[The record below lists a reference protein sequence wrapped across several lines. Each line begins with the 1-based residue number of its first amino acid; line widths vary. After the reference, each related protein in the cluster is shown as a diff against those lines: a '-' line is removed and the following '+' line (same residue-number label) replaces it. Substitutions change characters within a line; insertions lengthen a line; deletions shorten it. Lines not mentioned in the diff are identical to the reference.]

1 MKLLASLRSL
11 ASVMFHRVRVENET
25 DQELRTHV
33 QNRADDLEHS
43 GVARSEAERRARIE
57 FGNHERFKEECR
69 EERGG
74 FWLETVWTDIRFG
87 ARMLRRSPGFT
98 PVAILTLALGIG
110 ANTAIFSV
118 VNAVLLQPLPYP
130 KANRLAIIWSQWGKE
145 SRGPASGPELVE
157 LRKRCQAFEE
167 IGGIWPTSGTI
178 TGTGEPEQVRLAFT
192 TANFLPLLAEKPQ
205 LGRFFAPGEDRRGAA
220 PSMILTDGLW
230 RRQFGAN
237 PGIIGQTARLN
248 GNEFT
253 VVGVLPRDF
262 KLLFPDGSGVMADV
276 QVFITFLDDLEKR
289 DRSTGFLRMV
299 GRLRSGVTVAQAQS
313 EGELIATRLRGE
325 ATEYYEQS
333 LHLTVASLQDDD
345 VRLVRSAL
353 LSLFV
358 AVGLVLLV
366 TCANVANLLLSRS
379 GCRRHETAL
388 RTAMGA
394 EGRRIVRQLLTENL
408 LLSCLGGAVALGIGW
423 ATLKWILSLQPE
435 GIARLVEVRLDGW
448 VLAFTFGLSILTGV
462 LFGLAPA
469 LSVARV
475 DLTEAL
481 KESGQTTA
489 RARPRFRQLLIA
501 SEVALGCIV
510 LVGTGLMIRT
520 FASVLR
526 VDPGFRAE
534 NVLTFQLSFPWTR
547 YGSVES
553 VTNFLKELRTNL
565 AAMPGT
571 ESVSGI
577 SHLPLDE
584 GKGNWYSYF
593 WADGAPVEQQ
603 NTVMADHRS
612 TLPGYFRSIGATL
625 LEGREFDDTDDVA
638 HTHAAIVDDV
648 VAEELWPG
656 QDAVGRKLS
665 VEDSPKGPFQF
676 ERESVVVVGV
686 VKHLQAHSL
695 TTRGRGQIYL
705 PVPLAPR
712 PVYSIVVRTTEPM
725 QTFAAYVPQ
734 AVKKLDKEMPVSN
747 LQPQMDYVEKARAQ
761 TRFVTVLAGALGALA
776 LFLAC
781 IGIYGVTSY
790 SVAERK
796 REIAIRIAVGADS
809 SDVGKMVLRQSGTP
823 VIVGVIVGLALA
835 AALTPLL
842 SGMLFGVRPSD
853 PLTYLFIALVL
864 VAVGVS
870 ACYIPA
876 RRATRIDPM
885 IALRCE

>member
-1 MKLLASLRSL
+1 MRFLSLLRSVVASL
-11 ASVMFHRVRVENET
+11 FH
-25 DQELRTHV
+25 RTHV
-33 QNRADDLEHS
+33 ENDTEEELRAHVQKRVEDLERL
-43 GVARSEAERRARIE
+43 GLTPMEANRRARIE
-57 FGNHERFKEECR
+57 FGAHEKFKEQCR

-98 PVAILTLALGIG
+98 AVAILTLALGIG

-130 KANRLAIIWSQWGKE
+130 NANRLALIWSQWGKE
-145 SRGPASGPELVE
+145 MRGPASGPELIE

-220 PSMILTDGLW
+220 PFMILTDGLW

-262 KLLFPDGSGVMADV
+262 KLMFPDGSGVMADV

-299 GRLRSGVTVAQAQS
+299 GRLRNGVTVAQAQS
-313 EGELIATRLRGE
+313 EGELIATQLRGE
-325 ATEYYEQS
+325 AKEYADQS

-345 VRLVRSAL
+345 VRLVRPAL
-353 LSLFV
+353 LSLFA

-379 GCRRHETAL
+379 GGRKHETAL

-394 EGRRIVRQLLTENL
+394 ERWRIVRQLLTESL

-423 ATLKWILSLQPE
+423 AALKWILSLQPE
-435 GIARLVEVRLDGW
+435 GISRLVEVRLDVW
-448 VLAFTFGLSILTGV
+448 VLAFTLGLSILTGV

-469 LSVARV
+469 LLVSRV

-489 RARPRFRQLLIA
+489 TARPWFRQVLIV

-520 FASVLR
+520 LASVLR

-547 YGSVES
+547 YRTVES
-553 VTNFLKELRTNL
+553 ITNFLKELRTNL

-584 GKGNWYSYF
+584 GKGNWYSYY

-625 LEGREFDDTDDVA
+625 LAGREFEDTDDTA
-638 HTHAAIVDDV
+638 HTHVAILDDL
-648 VAEELWPG
+648 VAEQLWPG
-656 QDAVGRKLS
+656 QDAIGKKLS

-676 ERESVVVVGV
+676 ERESVVVVGM

-695 TTRGRGQIYL
+695 TTKGRGQIYL

-725 QTFAAYVPQ
+725 QTFAAFVQ
-734 AVKKLDKEMPVSN
+734 QGVKKLDKEMPLSN

-761 TRFVTVLAGALGALA
+761 TRFVTVLAGALGVLA

-790 SVAERK
+790 SVSERK

-809 SDVGKMVLRQSGTP
+809 TDVGKMVLRQSGTP
-823 VIVGVIVGLALA
+823 VLVGVMAGLALA

-842 SGMLFGVRPSD
+842 SGMLFGVRPGD

-864 VAVGVS
+864 AAVGVA
-870 ACYIPA
+870 ACYVPA
-876 RRATRIDPM
+876 HRATKVDPI
-885 IALRCE
+885 IALRSE

>member
-1 MKLLASLRSL
+1 MKLFSLLRSAL
-11 ASVMFHRVRVENET
+11 SSLVHRTRVEQDTEE
-25 DQELRTHV
+25 ELRAHV
-33 QNRADDLEHS
+33 QNRAEDLEQA
-43 GVARSEAERRARIE
+43 GLMRAEAERRARME
-57 FGNHERFKEECR
+57 FGTHEKFKEECR

-74 FWLETVWTDIRFG
+74 FWLETLWSDIRFG

-98 PVAILTLALGIG
+98 VVAILTLALGIG

-118 VNAVLLQPLPYP
+118 VKAVLLQPLPYP
-130 KANRLAIIWSQWGKE
+130 NANRLALIWSQWGKE
-145 SRGPASGPELVE
+145 TRGPASGPELIE
-157 LRKRCQAFEE
+157 LRKRCRAFEE
-167 IGGIWPTSGTI
+167 IGGLWPTSGTI

-205 LGRFFAPGEDRRGAA
+205 LGRFFAPGEDRSGAA

-237 PGIIGQTARLN
+237 PGIVGQTARLN

-289 DRSTGFLRMV
+289 KRDTGFLRMV
-299 GRLRSGVTVAQAQS
+299 GRLRGDVTVAQAQS
-313 EGELIATRLRGE
+313 EAELIATQLRGE
-325 ATEYYEQS
+325 AKEYAEQS
-333 LHLTVASLQDDD
+333 LHLSVASLQDDD
-345 VRLVRSAL
+345 VRLVRPAL
-353 LSLFV
+353 LSLFA

-366 TCANVANLLLSRS
+366 TCANIANLLLSRS
-379 GCRRHETAL
+379 GGRRHETAL

-394 EGRRIVRQLLTENL
+394 VRRRIVRQLLTENL
-408 LLSCLGGAVALGIGW
+408 LLSCLGGAAALGIAW
-423 ATLKWILSLQPE
+423 AALKWILSLQPE
-435 GIARLVEVRLDGW
+435 GISRLVEVRLDAW
-448 VLAFTFGLSILTGV
+448 VLAFTLGLSILTGV
-462 LFGLAPA
+462 LFGFAPA
-469 LSVARV
+469 LLASRV

-481 KESGQTTA
+481 KKSGQTTTT
-489 RARPRFRQLLIA
+489 ARPWFRQLLIV

-510 LVGTGLMIRT
+510 LVGTGLMVRT
-520 FASVLR
+520 FARVLR

-534 NVLTFQLSFPWTR
+534 NVMTFQLSFPWTR

-553 VTNFLKELRTNL
+553 ITNFLKELRSDL

-584 GKGNWYSYF
+584 GKGNWYSYY
-593 WADGAPVEQQ
+593 WEDGAPVEQQ

-612 TLPGYFRSIGATL
+612 TLPRYFRSMGATL
-625 LEGREFDDTDDVA
+625 LAGREFEDTDDAA
-638 HTHAAIVDDV
+638 HTHVAIVDDV
-648 VAEELWPG
+648 VAEQLWPG
-656 QDAVGRKLS
+656 QDAIGKKLS

-695 TTRGRGQIYL
+695 TTKGRGQIYL

-712 PVYSIVVRTTEPM
+712 PVYSIVVRTTEPIE
-725 QTFAAYVPQ
+725 TFAAYVRQ
-734 AVKKLDKEMPVSN
+734 GVKKLDKEMPVSN
-747 LQPQMDYVEKARAQ
+747 LQPQIDYVEKARAQ

-790 SVAERK
+790 SVAERRK
-796 REIAIRIAVGADS
+796 ELAIRIAVGANS
-809 SDVGKMVLRQSGTP
+809 ANVGKLVLRQSGTP
-823 VIVGVIVGLALA
+823 VMVGLMVGLALA

-853 PLTYLFIALVL
+853 PLTYVFIALVL
-864 VAVGVS
+864 GAVGVA
-870 ACYIPA
+870 ACYVPA
-876 RRATRIDPM
+876 RRATKVDPM

>member
-1 MKLLASLRSL
+1 MKLLSLLRSVVASL
-11 ASVMFHRVRVENET
+11 FHRTRVENDT
-25 DQELRTHV
+25 DEELRSHV
-33 QNRADDLEHS
+33 HKRAADLERS
-43 GVARSEAERRARIE
+43 GLAQAEALRRARIE
-57 FGNHERFKEECR
+57 FGNHEKFKEECR

-74 FWLETVWTDIRFG
+74 FLLETVWTDIRFG
-87 ARMLRRSPGFT
+87 ARMLRRSPGFAA
-98 PVAILTLALGIG
+98 VAILTLALGIG

-130 KANRLAIIWSQWGKE
+130 NANRLALIWSQWGKE
-145 SRGPASGPELVE
+145 TRGPASGPELIE

-178 TGTGEPEQVRLAFT
+178 SGTGEPEQVRLAFT

-220 PSMILTDGLW
+220 PVMILTDGLW
-230 RRQFGAN
+230 RRQFGAS
-237 PGIIGQTARLN
+237 PDIVGKTARLN

-299 GRLRSGVTVAQAQS
+299 ARLRSGVSVGQAQS
-313 EGELIATRLRGE
+313 EAELIATQLRSE
-325 ATEYYEQS
+325 AKEYAEQS

-345 VRLVRSAL
+345 VRLVRPAL
-353 LSLFV
+353 LSLFA

-379 GCRRHETAL
+379 GGRRLETAL

-394 EGRRIVRQLLTENL
+394 DRRRIMRQLLTENL

-423 ATLKWILSLQPE
+423 AALKWILALQPE
-435 GIARLVEVRLDGW
+435 GISRLVEVRLDGW
-448 VLAFTFGLSILTGV
+448 VLAFTLGLSILTGI

-469 LSVARV
+469 LSVSRV

-481 KESGQTTA
+481 KESGQTTVTA
-489 RARPRFRQLLIA
+489 KPWFRQLLIV

-547 YGSVES
+547 YGTVES
-553 VTNFLKELRTNL
+553 ITNFLKQLRTNL

-584 GKGNWYSYF
+584 GKGNWYSYY

-625 LEGREFDDTDDVA
+625 LAGRDFEDTDDAA
-638 HTHAAIVDDV
+638 HTHVAVVDDV
-648 VAEELWPG
+648 VANQLWPG
-656 QDAVGRKLS
+656 QDVIGKKISL
-665 VEDSPKGPFQF
+665 EDSPKGPFQF
-676 ERESVVVVGV
+676 ERESVVVVGL

-695 TTRGRGQIYL
+695 TMKGRGQIYL

-712 PVYSIVVRTTEPM
+712 PVYSIIVRSTEPM
-725 QTFAAYVPQ
+725 QTFAAYVQQ

-761 TRFVTVLAGALGALA
+761 TRFVTVLAGALAALA

-809 SDVGKMVLRQSGTP
+809 ADVGKMVLRQSGTP
-823 VIVGVIVGLALA
+823 VLVGVIAGLALA

-853 PLTYLFIALVL
+853 PLTYVAISLVL
-864 VAVGVS
+864 SAVGIA
-870 ACYIPA
+870 ACYFPA
-876 RRATRIDPM
+876 RRATKVDPM
-885 IALRCE
+885 IALRCA